1 MRAKLKELAFSE
13 NLMFNGNGH
22 IRELD
27 NYIRE
32 VESYEPL
39 EYEDEILSPKKLSK
53 IQSKLKKMF
62 SGENTELKI
71 KNGDYTNWM
80 VAVEVNDNT
89 VRFYG
94 DDDGPCNGYDP
105 ILNTNIFSM
114 ETEQDY
120 YMYIDPCFG
129 QDSYP
134 PKLFIDLKKV
144 TVS

>member
-1 MRAKLKELAFSE
+1 
-13 NLMFNGNGH
+13 
-22 IRELD
+22 
-27 NYIRE
+27 
-32 VESYEPL
+32 
-39 EYEDEILSPKKLSK
+39 
-53 IQSKLKKMF
+53 
-62 SGENTELKI
+62 
-71 KNGDYTNWM
+71 M

-105 ILNTNIFSM
+105 ILNTNIFSV

-120 YMYIDPCFG
+120 YLYIDLCFG
-129 QDSYP
+129 HDSYP